1 MKKPTCLC
9 GVEMVFLMDN
19 KKADLWQCP
28 ACHRLLY
35 RFKISLA
42 QAWYAP
48 EANLKGNWQLKTLG

>member
-48 EANLKGNWQLKTLG
+48 EANLEGNWQLKTLG